1 MSNEKPFEPTKC
13 ACTQEISLSGY
24 TGGAAPEGLYGRL
37 YLHIEGRHSW
47 VDYIPETEL
56 AALRAQL
63 ADVTI
68 ERDTA
73 RKDNDVLR
81 GLLGNSAKDCPYCGL
96 PAAEQ
101 AKCGRGFP
109 GCARADDQ
117 QLSHHFA
124 DGYFAKE
131 YERERDAALANVA
144 MLREA
149 LQGLTKYGYMKPSP
163 EAMTKALIALDTT
176 K

>member
-1 MSNEKPFEPTKC
+1 VSNESFEPSPC
-13 ACTQEISLSGY
+13 ACSSEISLVGY
-24 TGGAAPEGLYGRL
+24 TGGKAPEGLYGK
-37 YLHIEGRHSW
+37 LHVHFEGQPKW

-56 AALRAQL
+56 VALRTQL

-117 QLSHHFA
+117 QLSQHFA

-131 YERERDAALANVA
+131 YERERDTALANIA

-149 LQGLTKYGYMKPSP
+149 LEGLTKYGYMKPSL
-163 EAMTKALIALDTT
+163 EAMTKAINALDTT